1 MTGPRA
7 NRSLVDHPAR
17 LDQELAVQ
25 PWQRATLLFAL
36 VAALELVLL
45 IVAGGA
51 LLAKPGASHRTAAKK
66 PHVAA
71 AVAAK
76 PAALR
81 AKPVAPVKHVAAQL
95 PRRKVKLVVLNGN
108 GRQGAAADA
117 ATRVEHR
124 GYRIGLVGNAPHHDY
139 PQTIVMY
146 RRGFEGEGRRLA
158 RDLGVRVV
166 SPLDGV
172 PAGAAPRRP
181 GRPDPRRLEGRERVY
196 PCVNG

>member
-1 MTGPRA
+1 MTPPRA

-17 LDQELAVQ
+17 LDQELAAQ
-25 PWQRATLLFAL
+25 PWQRATLLLAL

-51 LLAKPGASHRTAAKK
+51 LLAKPGAHRVAAKQA
-66 PHVAA
+66 HVA

-76 PAALR
+76 PAPQRVKPALP
-81 AKPVAPVKHVAAQL
+81 AKRTAAQL

-108 GRQGAAADA
+108 GRQGAAAEA

-124 GYRIGLVGNAPHHDY
+124 GYRVGLVANAPHHDY

-146 RRGFEGEGRRLA
+146 RRGFEGEGQRLA
-158 RDLGVRVV
+158 HDLGVKVV
-166 SPLDGV
+166 SPLDGMK
-172 PAGAAPRRP
+172 PAQLQGAQAVLIL
-181 GRPDPRRLEGRERVY
+181 GG
-196 PCVNG
+196 

>member
-1 MTGPRA
+1 MTAPRA

-17 LDQELAVQ
+17 LDQELTVQ
-25 PWQRATLLFAL
+25 PWQRATLLLAL
-36 VAALELVLL
+36 VAAFELVLL

-51 LLAKPGASHRTAAKK
+51 LLAKPGASHHTAAKK

-71 AVAAK
+71 VAARPAPQRAK
-76 PAALR
+76 PAA
-81 AKPVAPVKHVAAQL
+81 PVKQAAAQL

-117 ATRVEHR
+117 AARVEHR
-124 GYRIGLVGNAPHHDY
+124 GYRIGLVANAPHHDY

-166 SPLDGV
+166 SPLDGI
-172 PAGAAPRRP
+172 GRRSSTAPRP
-181 GRPDPRRLEGRERVY
+181 S
-196 PCVNG
+196 